1 VHTNQRNYSKTFF
14 DQLNRQTTKQMKRE
28 REREKPVFVLIN
40 LSLKKKKECFY
51 ENR

>member
-28 REREKPVFVLIN
+28 RERKTCFCSNKFELEEKERMFLR
-40 LSLKKKKECFY
+40 K
-51 ENR
+51 